1 MVRKVAKKVRK
12 RVTAHRLLA
21 FLMAAV
27 MTLSGC
33 TAMGI
38 DELES
43 EVRGN
48 GGVQTDDLREGA
60 QAAKEKAADGAEAV
74 REQGEKIVDAAGAGI
89 SKTWLKACLILR
101 GWAAFIVV
109 TSLLLGFALTEIFP
123 KNAEIRKFGILT
135 LSVRVPLATVILT
148 YAAAFL
154 YGVASGR
161 RTVLSEASALPGG
174 VCVAW
179 YEFSRRVSVPTL
191 VACALCMGIGI
202 FLSERY
208 RDNPDVVRTARRYL
222 CVRVPL
228 AAFLAFVA
236 YPLMYSLFA

>member
-1 MVRKVAKKVRK
+1 
-12 RVTAHRLLA
+12 
-21 FLMAAV
+21 MAAV
-27 MTLSGC
+27 LTLSGC

-48 GGVQTDDLREGA
+48 GGIQTDDLREGA
-60 QAAKEKAADGAEAV
+60 QAAKEKAGEGAEAV
-74 REQGEKIVDAAGAGI
+74 RQQGEKMINAAEAGI
-89 SKTWLKACLILR
+89 ARTWLKGCLILR
-101 GWAAFIVV
+101 GWAAFIVIM
-109 TSLLLGFALTEIFP
+109 SILLGFALTEIFP

-135 LSVRVPLATVILT
+135 LCVRVPVITVLLT
-148 YAAAFL
+148 YGAAFL
-154 YGVASGR
+154 YGIAAGR
-161 RTVLSEASALPGG
+161 RTVSVEATALPGA

-179 YEFSRRVSVPTL
+179 YEFSRGISVPA
-191 VACALCMGIGI
+191 VIACVFCVSAGI

-236 YPLMYSLFA
+236 YPLLYALLA